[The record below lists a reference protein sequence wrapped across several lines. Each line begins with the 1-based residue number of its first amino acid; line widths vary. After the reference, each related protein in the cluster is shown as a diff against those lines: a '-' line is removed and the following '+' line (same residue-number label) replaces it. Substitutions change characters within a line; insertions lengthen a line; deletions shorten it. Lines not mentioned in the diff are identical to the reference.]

1 MDLLWQQAGIVFAV
15 AFLVT
20 YAMVPVSKRL
30 AHVIGAID
38 YPGNRHIQTEPMPR
52 CGGIALYAGFLAACF
67 VIFLGMRFFGW
78 RSVELYTLED
88 VNYVL
93 LFIGITAM
101 FCVGIVDD
109 ITQLRSAAKFVAQ
122 VVAALI
128 VVVGGGVSIETIRLF
143 QGDYFELGWL
153 DVPISVL
160 YLVVFVNITN
170 LIDGL
175 DGLAAGIIGIAAI
188 GLLYLTIMRG
198 SSVLALACVAV
209 LAVCIAF
216 LRFNF
221 HPASI
226 FMGDSG
232 SHLLGLLIGIISIS
246 GVVRTQGL
254 TLLLVPLIIV
264 GIPLLDTTAAGV
276 RRRHEHKPVGLGDA
290 KHIHHQ
296 LLNQGIG
303 QRQSVLVL
311 WVASA
316 AMMACGCFIGSSFGV
331 VRWALIAVLAV
342 VFIVLVWKLGISG
355 LVLQHHFDNRGKTG
369 PRKPRESADVDS
381 SDAHEGR

>member
-198 SSVLALACVAV
+198 SSVLALA
-209 LAVCIAF
+209 
-216 LRFNF
+216 
-221 HPASI
+221 
-226 FMGDSG
+226 
-232 SHLLGLLIGIISIS
+232 
-246 GVVRTQGL
+246 
-254 TLLLVPLIIV
+254 
-264 GIPLLDTTAAGV
+264 
-276 RRRHEHKPVGLGDA
+276 
-290 KHIHHQ
+290 
-296 LLNQGIG
+296 
-303 QRQSVLVL
+303 
-311 WVASA
+311 
-316 AMMACGCFIGSSFGV
+316 
-331 VRWALIAVLAV
+331 
-342 VFIVLVWKLGISG
+342 
-355 LVLQHHFDNRGKTG
+355 
-369 PRKPRESADVDS
+369 
-381 SDAHEGR
+381 